1 MSEFTQ
7 PRFAWEPVTPHGVAS
22 FARASFER
30 LFVVQSIFALLAT
43 AAVVW
48 LLAGGFFPTVD
59 AAIKQLP
66 ATGEISRSK
75 LNWPGE
81 SPTFLAEGHFLA
93 FTVDLRHSGQLRSPA
108 QFQFEFGETSLEIFS
123 LFGAAEIFYPPG
135 QSFYFNRPGLQPV
148 WGAWAPELLGLAALA
163 TFFGLLLVWAL
174 LATIYFLPVW
184 LISFF
189 ANRDL
194 NFREA
199 WKLSGAALMPGA
211 LIMTLAILLY
221 GFGAFDLVQFCFAFA
236 MHFLIGWIYLFASPP
251 FLQRAVPADKK
262 NPFVDKK

>member
-1 MSEFTQ
+1 VSEFAP

-43 AAVVW
+43 ASVVW
-48 LLAGGFFPTVD
+48 LLADGFFPTVD

-66 ATGEISRSK
+66 ATGEINQGK
-75 LNWPGE
+75 LNWPDAP
-81 SPTFLAEGHFLA
+81 SKTLAEGHFLA
-93 FTVDLRHSGQLRSPA
+93 FTVDLKHSGQFRSPA
-108 QFQFEFGETSLEIFS
+108 QFQFEFGEASVVIYSFLGSMEIP
-123 LFGAAEIFYPPG
+123 YPPG
-135 QSFYFNRPGLQPV
+135 QSFYFNRPDVQPV
-148 WGAWAPELLGLAALA
+148 WGAWAPELLGLVALL
-163 TFFGLLLVWAL
+163 TFFGLLLAWSL

-199 WKLSGAALMPGA
+199 WKLAGAALMPGA
-211 LIMTLAILLY
+211 LLLTLAILLY

-236 MHFLIGWIYLFASPP
+236 MHYLIGWIYLLVSPP
-251 FLQRAVPADKK
+251 FLQRAIPADKK
-262 NPFVDKK
+262 NPFADKK